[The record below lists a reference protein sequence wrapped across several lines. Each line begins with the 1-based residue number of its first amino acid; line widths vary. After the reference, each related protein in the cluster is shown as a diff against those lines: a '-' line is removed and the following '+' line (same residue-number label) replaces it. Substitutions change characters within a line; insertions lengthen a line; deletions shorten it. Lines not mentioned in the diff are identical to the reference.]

1 MRRSLLLWWVSSITV
16 RRAEIRTN
24 PGQLPILATLMRE
37 SRSRVADYDAYKCG
51 IGWHG
56 DKERKI
62 VVGTRFGPGANG
74 MPIKLQWF
82 QRCQPVGHEA
92 RIELNAGDLYVFS
105 DKAVGYDWGL
115 QTIFTL
121 RHAAG
126 GEGYK
131 PAATKQSGRPQV
143 QVFR

>member
-1 MRRSLLLWWVSSITV
+1 
-16 RRAEIRTN
+16 
-24 PGQLPILATLMRE
+24 
-37 SRSRVADYDAYKCG
+37 
-51 IGWHG
+51 
-56 DKERKI
+56 

-82 QRCQPVGHEA
+82 QRSQPVGDEA

-115 QTIFTL
+115 KTIFTL

-131 PAATKQSGRPQV
+131 AAATKQSGQPQV